1 MILYSGMWEHV
12 FGPDGAAVMSSG
24 HLEVNKQTRQKSEE
38 EVVRSGSWNNT
49 AISPPQ
55 LPSKQRK

>member
-24 HLEVNKQTRQKSEE
+24 HLEVNKQTGQKSEE
-38 EVVRSGSWNNT
+38 EVWLEVGAGITLLFPPT
-49 AISPPQ
+49 AAI
-55 LPSKQRK
+55 